1 MKRWAALTVLL
12 YMVVVCLLSAPL
24 LWVALGDWSDVHRSD
39 KISVSEAIEI
49 YREWGFWVWLGI
61 MGIAQA
67 VLLLTPVGVAERR
80 PKPRRPLFVP
90 VLTASFFLGLLL
102 LGAIVAALC
111 AAFKDEGFAVFA
123 RIAELAQADAA
134 HHPVTSRIWKA
145 ATAAMGSDTVEGL
158 FGMALPLA
166 LCWLLWA
173 VVFYCSAR
181 SDDSAALVKR
191 TTRWLLRGSI
201 LELLV
206 AVPSHIIVRHRND
219 CCAPMGTFLG
229 IATGVSIMLMCFGPG
244 VFFLFA
250 ERFGRLKPRRPGN
263 PAEGLPAVESG
274 SSAREGERPREP

>member
-12 YMVVVCLLSAPL
+12 YMVVVGLLSAPAV
-24 LWVALGDWSDVHRSD
+24 WVAFGDWSDIPDLD
-39 KISVSEAIEI
+39 KGALRDALNL
-49 YREWGFWVWLGI
+49 YQEWGFWVWLGI

-111 AAFKDEGFAVFA
+111 AAFEEGGFEVFMQ
-123 RIAELAQADAA
+123 IAELAQADAA
-134 HHPVTSRIWKA
+134 HHPVTGRIWKA

-158 FGMALPLA
+158 FGTILALA

-206 AVPSHIIVRHRND
+206 AVPSHIIVRHRGD
-219 CCAPMGTFLG
+219 CCAPAGTFLG

-250 ERFGRLKPRRPGN
+250 ERFGRLKPKRPGN

-274 SSAREGERPREP
+274 SSASEDERPREP